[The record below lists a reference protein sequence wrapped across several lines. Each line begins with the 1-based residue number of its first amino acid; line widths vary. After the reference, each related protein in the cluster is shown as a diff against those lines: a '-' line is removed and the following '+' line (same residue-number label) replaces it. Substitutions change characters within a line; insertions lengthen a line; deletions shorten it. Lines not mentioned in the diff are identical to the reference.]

1 MSRASYAARR
11 SNGGS
16 APWPARFTLLALFWG
31 STFLFIKIGDEALA
45 PFQVSLG
52 RLLVG
57 AATLFAILA
66 ARRERLPRD
75 ARAWGHLAVAA
86 ILLNVVPFSLF
97 AYGERHVSSL
107 LAGIWNA
114 TVPLFTLPIAIL
126 WIADEHATARRL
138 AGLAVGFAGVLVVLG
153 VWNGVGATSLA
164 GNLMCL
170 GAAASYGV
178 GFPYTRRYLARRPEG
193 PLPLATAQLI
203 CATVEIAILTLLF
216 THAPHGVA
224 AKHVLSVLALGV
236 FGTGLTFVLNYS
248 LIRDVGATVTSTVA
262 YVMPIV
268 STLLGILALGEP
280 LRWYEPVGAAIIVV
294 GAGLAQSRARPGA
307 QAVTVSPRS
316 AKTSRSATLFPAKA
330 ARSSREPWV
339 K

>member
-1 MSRASYAARR
+1 MSRPST
-11 SNGGS
+11 
-16 APWPARFTLLALFWG
+16 PWPARFALLALFWG

-45 PFQVSLG
+45 PIQVSLG
-52 RLLVG
+52 RLVIG
-57 AATLFAILA
+57 TATLLGILA
-66 ARRERLPRD
+66 LRGERLPAGWRL
-75 ARAWGHLAVAA
+75 WGQLAIAGL
-86 ILLNVVPFSLF
+86 LLNVAPFTLF

-114 TVPLFTLPIAIL
+114 TVPLFTLPIAIV
-126 WIADEHATARRL
+126 WIADEHASIRRL
-138 AGLAVGFAGVLVVLG
+138 LGLAIGFAGVLVVLG
-153 VWNGVGATSLA
+153 AWQGVGGASLA
-164 GNLMCL
+164 GNLLCL
-170 GAAASYGV
+170 GAAASYGL

-193 PLPLATAQLI
+193 PLPLASAQLV
-203 CATVEIAILTLLF
+203 CATVEIAILALLF
-216 THAPHGVA
+216 THAPHGLA

-268 STLLGILALGEP
+268 STLLGIVALGEP

-294 GAGLAQSRARPGA
+294 GAVLAQSRERPDR
-307 QAVTVSPRS
+307 QTVTVSPRS
-316 AKTSRSATLFPAKA
+316 ASTSRSETLFPAKA
-330 ARSSREPWV
+330 ARSSRAPWV

>member
-1 MSRASYAARR
+1 VSRPQV
-11 SNGGS
+11 
-16 APWPARFTLLALFWG
+16 PWPARFALLALFWG

-45 PFQVSLG
+45 PIQVSLA
-52 RLLVG
+52 RLVIG
-57 AATLFAILA
+57 TTTLLAIVAL
-66 ARRERLPRD
+66 RGERLPAGWRL
-75 ARAWGHLAVAA
+75 WGQLAIAGL
-86 ILLNVVPFSLF
+86 LLNVAPFTLF

-114 TVPLFTLPIAIL
+114 TVPLFTLPIAIA
-126 WIADEHATARRL
+126 WIADEHASARRL
-138 AGLAVGFAGVLVVLG
+138 LGLAIGFAGVLVVLG
-153 VWNGVGATSLA
+153 AWRGLGGASLA
-164 GNLMCL
+164 GNLLCL
-170 GAAASYGV
+170 GAAAAYGL

-193 PLPLATAQLI
+193 PLSLAAAQLI

-216 THAPHGVA
+216 THPPSGLA

-248 LIRDVGATVTSTVA
+248 LIRDVGATTTATVA

-280 LRWYEPVGAAIIVV
+280 LRWYEPLGAAIIVV
-294 GAGLAQSRARPGA
+294 GAILAQSRDRPGA

-316 AKTSRSATLFPAKA
+316 ASTSRSDTLLPANA
-330 ARSSREPWV
+330 ARSSRAPWV

>member
-1 MSRASYAARR
+1 MTRTTI
-11 SNGGS
+11 
-16 APWPARFTLLALFWG
+16 PWPARFSLLALFWG

-45 PFQVSLG
+45 PIQVSLG

-57 AATLFAILA
+57 TATLLAILA
-66 ARRERLPRD
+66 LRGERLP
-75 ARAWGHLAVAA
+75 AGWGLWGQLALAGL
-86 ILLNVVPFSLF
+86 LLNVAPFTLF

-114 TVPLFTLPIAIL
+114 TVPLFTLPIAIA

-138 AGLAVGFAGVLVVLG
+138 LGLAVGFFGVLVVLG
-153 VWNGVGATSLA
+153 AWRGLGGASLA
-164 GNLMCL
+164 GNLLCL
-170 GAAASYGV
+170 GAAAAYGL

-193 PLPLATAQLI
+193 PLALASAQLV

-216 THAPHGVA
+216 THAPHGLA

-268 STLLGILALGEP
+268 STVLGILALGEP
-280 LRWYEPVGAAIIVV
+280 LRWYGPVGAAIIVV
-294 GAGLAQSRARPGA
+294 GAVLAQSRDRAGG

-316 AKTSRSATLFPAKA
+316 ARTSRSETLLPAKA
-330 ARSSREPWV
+330 ARSSRAPWV